1 MNTIRRLKTENP
13 DNKTARF
20 GNPWKI
26 NAAPTQIRGEKKQKT
41 QKENNEITTTHE
53 ELMHSETKLEGKN
66 RNQIQKQEVN
76 KKEWEDPLKQQNRG
90 AEKRLTW
97 SQSGEWRPWRRWE
110 IWCWPL
116 EGEKRKGTCGI
127 GRRGDWVGEPFVL
140 ETERGL
146 SCWGFWP

>member
-66 RNQIQKQEVN
+66 RNPDPKTGGEQEGMRRSI
-76 KKEWEDPLKQQNRG
+76 KT
-90 AEKRLTW
+90 AE
-97 SQSGEWRPWRRWE
+97 
-110 IWCWPL
+110 
-116 EGEKRKGTCGI
+116 
-127 GRRGDWVGEPFVL
+127 
-140 ETERGL
+140 
-146 SCWGFWP
+146 